1 MKCRES
7 RRGLTAALT
16 GAAAV
21 VLALLVSAV
30 PAVSA
35 SVGERAG
42 LGAAADLGAVAPP
55 SYDRTVKCDL
65 VERLPEPPELVIFGG
80 SRAQRFEPS
89 VAEQLT
95 GLPAF
100 NFAVQ
105 NSRPEDAYAM
115 ARYLFW
121 RAPGVKLRCVWALQ
135 ATSLSDSPLHP
146 GLLAEPRLSQF
157 LPAYLLDE
165 QRGVSVSTE
174 GRELAP
180 DTRFTARGSLV
191 RNGYDTRLER
201 GIPFES
207 TLQEYLATMVP
218 RAAEPAP
225 YDKTRARKFFER
237 TLQLFN
243 LHGVEPVLV
252 IMPYHPAALSAFR
265 AVGWDVKEEEFKAYL
280 ESLRGAY
287 RFHLLDYTDIAS
299 FHGLEDAFY
308 DGAHIRAA
316 NARRILSQAVK
327 DAPAAFR

>member
-1 MKCRES
+1 M
-7 RRGLTAALT
+7 LAVLAFAAP
-16 GAAAV
+16 AQAAV
-21 VLALLVSAV
+21 
-30 PAVSA
+30 
-35 SVGERAG
+35 AG
-42 LGAAADLGAVAPP
+42 LGAVADLGAVTPP

-65 VERLPEPPELVIFGG
+65 VERLPGPPELVIFGG
-80 SRAQRFEPS
+80 SRAQRFEPA
-89 VAEQLT
+89 VAEELT
-95 GLPAF
+95 DLPAF

-105 NSRPEDAYAM
+105 NSRPEDVYAM

-121 RAPGVKLRCVWALQ
+121 RAPGVKLRCLWALQ
-135 ATSLSDSPLHP
+135 ATTLSDSPLHP
-146 GLLAEPRLSQF
+146 GLLAEDRLSQF
-157 LPAYLLDE
+157 LPAYFLDE
-165 QRGVSVSTE
+165 QRKVSVSTE

-180 DTRFTARGSLV
+180 DTRFTARGSLA

-207 TLQEYLATMVP
+207 TLQGYLDEMVP
-218 RAAEPAP
+218 RAAAAAP
-225 YDKTRARKFFER
+225 YGKTRARRFFER

-265 AVGWDVKEEEFKAYL
+265 AVGWDAKEDEFKAYL

-299 FHGLEDAFY
+299 FHGRDDAFY